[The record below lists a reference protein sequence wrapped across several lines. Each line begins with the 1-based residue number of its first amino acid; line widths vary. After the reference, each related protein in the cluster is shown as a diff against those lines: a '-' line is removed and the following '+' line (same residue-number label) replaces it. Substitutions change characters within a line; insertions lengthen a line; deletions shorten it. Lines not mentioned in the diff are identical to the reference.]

1 MTAVQL
7 LIVALAGVALA
18 GVLGAFM
25 IAYRRSG
32 EAPGQPRRPLRP
44 RGSAVT
50 RETRKADRS
59 ALPSPVVA
67 AGPPAPA
74 GGGPAEADGAAPEA
88 EGAEEEEE
96 AAEEPAGEEEAAAV
110 PAAAAAMQTVDVMR
124 VEELSPQEAGVNRRQ
139 FFTRALGI
147 TFGAFMGLNG
157 VAYLGFLWPR
167 LSGGF
172 GSDID
177 VGAVADIQA
186 EVIQSDGSILPKF
199 VPEARAYIVPF
210 AEADLSRSQFGGQ
223 PVVVGGLSALFQR
236 CVHLGCRVPW
246 CETSQGFECPC
257 HGSKYNY
264 AGEYEAGPAP
274 RNLDRFEVAEENGRM
289 IVKTGT
295 IFQTARAVAKTVP
308 YPQGPSC
315 IALTTTE
322 EA

>member
-1 MTAVQL
+1 MTALQL
-7 LIVALAGVALA
+7 LIVALSGVVVV
-18 GVLGAFM
+18 GVLGAFV
-25 IAYRRSG
+25 IAYRRAG
-32 EAPGQPRRPLRP
+32 APPRPP
-44 RGSAVT
+44 RSRRSAVS

-59 ALPSPVVA
+59 ALPSRLVVR
-67 AGPPAPA
+67 PPAPDPEPEPVVSEVPDEPEVSPS
-74 GGGPAEADGAAPEA
+74 PAPV
-88 EGAEEEEE
+88 
-96 AAEEPAGEEEAAAV
+96 AV
-110 PAAAAAMQTVDVMR
+110 QTVEVVR

-147 TFGAFMGLNG
+147 TFGAFLGLNG
-157 VAYLGFLWPR
+157 ISYLAFLWPR

-177 VGAVADIQA
+177 VGALADLQS

-199 VPEARAYIVPF
+199 VPEARAYIIPF
-210 AEADLSRSQFGGQ
+210 AESDMSRSQFDGM
-223 PVVVGGLSALFQR
+223 PVVAGGLSALFQR

-274 RNLDRFEVAEENGRM
+274 RNLDRFEVVDENGRM

-295 IFQTARAVAKTVP
+295 IFQTARAIAKTVP

-315 IALTTTE
+315 ITLAAVDE

>member
-1 MTAVQL
+1 MTAAQL
-7 LIVALAGVALA
+7 LIVALAGAAVA

-32 EAPGQPRRPLRP
+32 APPGPPRPRRSWK
-44 RGSAVT
+44 SAVP

-59 ALPSPVVA
+59 ALPSPVSVASPPAPPA
-67 AGPPAPA
+67 AGPPAEDQAGPPA
-74 GGGPAEADGAAPEA
+74 AV
-88 EGAEEEEE
+88 AEE
-96 AAEEPAGEEEAAAV
+96 APDGEEEAAA
-110 PAAAAAMQTVDVMR
+110 PAEAAAVRAVEVMR

-139 FFTRALGI
+139 FFTRALGL

-177 VGAVADIQA
+177 VGAVSDIQA

-210 AEADLSRSQFGGQ
+210 SEADLSRSQFGGL

-274 RNLDRFEVAEENGRM
+274 RNLDRFEVTEESGRM

-295 IFQTARAVAKTVP
+295 IFQTARAVAKTVS

-315 IALTTTE
+315 IALTTADE